1 MIPHGVPI
9 VSVLFHEPDSENT
22 KLVRIGEQISNLTST
37 DEEEPITG
45 YLRGIQLCPHE
56 NNMNKGHIVYDNIP
70 TYGYVNPDCAQA
82 VVSVEDFDVEAI
94 LLQDQ
99 DGVYH
104 KILIGECYVDRVP
117 K

>member
-82 VVSVEDFDVEAI
+82 AVSVEDFDVELKQSCCKI
-94 LLQDQ
+94 RM
-99 DGVYH
+99 VYT
-104 KILIGECYVDRVP
+104 IRS
-117 K
+117 